1 MLRHHTRTVGFNSDQ
16 TKQPIQAYVYDCFLS
31 IKYIYVF
38 LQLHINTY
46 LYTFSDSFIHIRIK
60 KMRNKRQLLIEQL
73 DQKLV
78 KFKEPATILV
88 PTKGWI
94 NTIRTTINMTR
105 DQLGTKLEMTKGAIQ
120 KIEERE
126 SSGQITINKL
136 KNVGQALN
144 MKFVY
149 GFIPIDGS
157 IENLISIESE
167 KLARKIVLRTNQNMK
182 LEDQGI
188 GEEKINKTIKDLAVE
203 IKREVRK
210 SIWD

>member
-1 MLRHHTRTVGFNSDQ
+1 
-16 TKQPIQAYVYDCFLS
+16 
-31 IKYIYVF
+31 
-38 LQLHINTY
+38 
-46 LYTFSDSFIHIRIK
+46 
-60 KMRNKRQLLIEQL
+60 MRNKKQLLIEQL
-73 DQKLV
+73 DQKLEN
-78 KFKEPATILV
+78 FKDSAMVLV

-94 NTIRTTINMTR
+94 NTIRTTLNMTR

-126 SSGQITINKL
+126 ASGQITINKL
-136 KNVGQALN
+136 KDVGQGLD

-149 GFIPIDGS
+149 GFVPNDGS
-157 IENLISIESE
+157 IENLISLKSE
-167 KLARKIVLRTNQNMK
+167 KLARKIVMRTNQNMK

-188 GEEKINKTIKDLAVE
+188 GDEKINKTIKDLAKE

>member
-1 MLRHHTRTVGFNSDQ
+1 
-16 TKQPIQAYVYDCFLS
+16 
-31 IKYIYVF
+31 
-38 LQLHINTY
+38 
-46 LYTFSDSFIHIRIK
+46 
-60 KMRNKRQLLIEQL
+60 MRNKKQLQIEQL
-73 DQKLV
+73 DQKLE
-78 KFKEPATILV
+78 KFQDSAMVLV

-126 SSGQITINKL
+126 ASGQITINKL
-136 KNVGQALN
+136 KDVAQALD
-144 MKFVY
+144 MKLVY
-149 GFIPIDGS
+149 GFAPNDGS
-157 IENLISIESE
+157 IEKLISKKSE
-167 KLARKIVLRTNQNMK
+167 KLARKIVLRTDQNMK

-188 GEEKINKTIKDLAVE
+188 GDEKLDKTIKDLTNE